1 MSAGNG
7 GQALAGDLAL
17 RGHEVTLLEHP
28 RFEATVEA
36 IRAKGNRIQL
46 ENKITG
52 VGQLARVTT
61 DAKEALNGAEIV
73 YFTAPSFAQGPFFDL
88 ALPLFED
95 GQILVLSP
103 GNYGTFALRKAFRDM
118 GKDVV
123 VGETDNLPYACT
135 ALEPGRVAVRG
146 VKNPVTLAVF
156 PAKDYRRVDDRMKDA
171 FCTSYVQGA
180 NVLQTSMAN
189 TNMVVHCAPM
199 LMNAGWIESSRGNF
213 RFYFDGMSP
222 AVCRVMEAVDNER
235 IAVGKAFGLNLRST
249 TETIRAQYGVQ
260 GDDLFAVIR
269 ANPAFGGD
277 KPDAPKTRG
286 HRFLT
291 EDTPFSL
298 LPLVELARLA
308 GVRTPVLRAVL
319 ELCGPLL
326 GENSLETGVTLKKM
340 GLEGKSVSEI
350 RDLLE
355 S

>member
-17 RGHEVTLLEHP
+17 RGHKVTLLEHP

-36 IRAKGNRIQL
+36 IRAKGNRIHL

-52 VGQLARVTT
+52 VGQLACVTT
-61 DAKEALNGAEIV
+61 DAQEALSGAEIV
-73 YFTAPSFAQGPFFDL
+73 YFTAPTFAQEPFFDL

-95 GQILVLSP
+95 GQVLVLSP
-103 GNYGTFALRKAFRDM
+103 GNYGTFALRKGFRDL
-118 GKDVV
+118 GKDVL
-123 VGETDNLPYACT
+123 VGETDNLPYVCT
-135 ALEPGRVAVRG
+135 ALEPGRVMVRG

-156 PAKDYRRVDDRMKDA
+156 PAKDYSQVDHRMKNA
-171 FCTSYVQGA
+171 FCTSYVQGE

-199 LMNAGWIESSRGNF
+199 LMNSGWIESSKGNF

-222 AVCRVMEAVDNER
+222 AVCRVMEAMDRER

-249 TETIRAQYGVQ
+249 AETIRAQYRVQ
-260 GDDLFAVIR
+260 GDDLYAVIQ

-277 KPDAPKTRG
+277 KPDAPKTLS

-298 LPLVELARLA
+298 LPLVELAKLT
-308 GVRTPVLRAVL
+308 GVRTPVMQAVL
-319 ELCGPLL
+319 ELCSFLMEKNP
-326 GENSLETGVTLKKM
+326 LETGVTLRKM

-350 RDLLE
+350 LHLVE
-355 S
+355 N